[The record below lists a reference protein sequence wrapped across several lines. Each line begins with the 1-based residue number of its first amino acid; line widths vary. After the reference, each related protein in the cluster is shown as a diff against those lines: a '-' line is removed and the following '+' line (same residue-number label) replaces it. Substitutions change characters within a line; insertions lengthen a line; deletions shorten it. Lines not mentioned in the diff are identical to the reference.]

1 MWFRALAPAALVLGL
16 LAALPASAE
25 PKTPHTYSGT
35 DSAYLTPRAG
45 AEQSGPSVRL
55 GYVKVPAP
63 GTYYAELDATVK
75 NQSVDALQLVSLSL
89 VCKEESSVADQ
100 IGTRSNIIRGET
112 LPMSTR
118 VYFTIKDKRGACFAY
133 GTTMGLQSSSKPLES
148 RRLLARATLTISG
161 PVSDRTEESRR
172 FDFDDAN
179 RGFSGRSFL
188 AKPKQQA
195 HASELVT
202 SAAPGSQ
209 AFVTGNAYL
218 TTCTVLGG
226 SRDQTTDGKDLC
238 TRSVVK
244 RVPDGSLVRTRLLVR
259 QYTPGGS
266 VCATTVVPGS
276 TKQVR
281 ITARRHHSGAATEG
295 TITLSSKQSCGN
307 RIKVWTEVQVLSGPA
322 VVVHFP
328 ATSTG
333 FRPL

>member
-25 PKTPHTYSGT
+25 PPTPHTYSGT

-75 NQSVDALQLVSLSL
+75 NQSVDAVQLVSLSL

-100 IGTRSNIIRGET
+100 IGTRSNIVRGET

-133 GTTMGLQSSSKPLES
+133 GTTMGLKSSSKPLTS
-148 RRLLARATLTISG
+148 RRLLARVTLTISG
-161 PVSDRTEESRR
+161 PVSDRTVESRR

-218 TTCTVLGG
+218 TTCTFRGG
-226 SRDQTTDGKDLC
+226 SRDQTTDGRDLC
-238 TRSVVK
+238 PRSVDA
-244 RVPDGSLVRTRLLVR
+244 PNGSLVRERLLVR

-276 TKQVR
+276 TKQFR
-281 ITARRHHSGAATEG
+281 ITARRHHLGTAVEG
-295 TITLSSKQSCGN
+295 TISLSAKQGCGN
-307 RIKVWTEVQVLSGPA
+307 RIKVWTEVQVLSGPS

-328 ATSTG
+328 ATTTG